1 MLVGRW
7 HGTFVHLPLDLVT
20 GGRRKVDPSSELWH
34 AVLETTGQPAR
45 LY

>member
-7 HGTFVHLPLDLVT
+7 HCAYVHLPLHLIT
-20 GGRRKVDPSSELWH
+20 HGRRKVDPHGELWQS
-34 AVLETTGQPAR
+34 VLEHTGQPAQ